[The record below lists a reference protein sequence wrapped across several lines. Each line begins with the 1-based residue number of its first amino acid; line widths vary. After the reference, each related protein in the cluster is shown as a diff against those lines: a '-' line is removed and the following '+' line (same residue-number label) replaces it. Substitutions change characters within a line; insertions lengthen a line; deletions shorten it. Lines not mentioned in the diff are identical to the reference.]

1 MRPWSKQLSRMVVLS
16 GRGLHGLRVLLAAAE
31 ARSVRRNR
39 VLSRPSP
46 HRVAEAAVSVAIV
59 LLLLWL
65 FVPVSPFAEPL
76 FDALGLPSPTP
87 IYECGAGRPT
97 PTGCSIDMIGH

>member
-1 MRPWSKQLSRMVVLS
+1 MKVTPPV
-16 GRGLHGLRVLLAAAE
+16 GRVGLAAE
-31 ARSVRRNR
+31 ASSVRRYG
-39 VLSRPSP
+39 VLSRLSL
-46 HRVAEAAVSVAIV
+46 HRGAEAALAVAIV

-65 FVPVSPFAEPL
+65 FVPVSPLAEPL

-87 IYECGAGRPT
+87 IYDRGAGRPT